1 MIARVVFWLTIALVV
16 LAPLPFG
23 SNRPWAWSLLSAAS
37 GGLLVLWA
45 LAAIVN
51 PGFYTLAWRHYRA
64 ILLLF
69 ASFLAWAVFQT
80 LPFSPAAWHHPS
92 WSAMASA
99 FGQPLAGTISVAP
112 SDSLNGVMRL
122 LCYAIV
128 FWLAMQLGRRLD
140 RARAAWWTLSL
151 AITGYAIY
159 GLIEQLGGSHMVL
172 WFAKTSYYDSATS
185 TFINRNHFAA
195 YTGLGLIITLS
206 LIADET
212 KEAAR
217 QGLHSRSG
225 WIYFLDHM
233 RPPLF
238 ALMVAFVVLTTALLL
253 SHSRAGVFCTAVGIV
268 ALLAAFAISQGL
280 RSKSLLAFGGI
291 IFVVGLAVLIISG
304 EAITARMSEL
314 FENAG
319 PRQQV
324 YHLALRA
331 IAERPLL
338 GTGLGTFESVF
349 RLLRGE
355 DFGPSEP
362 TYDVAH
368 NSYLEMAVEAGLP
381 AALVL
386 YGALAVLV
394 LVLLHGARERRR
406 ATIYPCSG
414 LGATALLGTHA
425 LVDFSLQIPA
435 IAVTFALI
443 AGVAY
448 AQSWRHEERIAGGPS
463 HDVRD

>member
-1 MIARVVFWLTIALVV
+1 MIARAIFWLMLALVV

-37 GGLLVLWA
+37 GGLLGLWA

-51 PGFYTLAWRHYRA
+51 PALHTLAWRHYRPIA
-64 ILLLF
+64 LLF
-69 ASFLAWAVFQT
+69 GAFILWAVFQAM
-80 LPFSPAAWHHPS
+80 PFSPGAWHHPS
-92 WSAMASA
+92 WAAA
-99 FGQPLAGTISVAP
+99 AEALGQPLAGAISVAP
-112 SDSLNGVMRL
+112 GDSLTGVMRL
-122 LCYAIV
+122 LSYAIV

-151 AITGYAIY
+151 AITGYALY
-159 GLIEQLGGSHMVL
+159 ALVEQFSASHMIL

-195 YTGLGLIITLS
+195 YAGLGLILTLA

-212 KEAAR
+212 KDAAR

-238 ALMVAFVVLTTALLL
+238 ALMVAFVILTTALLL

-268 ALLAAFAISQGL
+268 AMLAAFAISQGL

-291 IFVVGLAVLIISG
+291 IFVVGLIVLIISG

-314 FENAG
+314 IENAG
-319 PRQQV
+319 PRRQV
-324 YHLALRA
+324 YRLALEA
-331 IAERPLL
+331 IAARPLL
-338 GTGLGTFESVF
+338 GTGLGSFEGVF

-355 DFGPSEP
+355 AFGPSEP

-381 AALVL
+381 AALIF
-386 YGALAVLV
+386 YGALTILV

-406 ATIYPCSG
+406 ATIYPCAG
-414 LGATALLGTHA
+414 LGVVALLGVHA

-435 IAVTFALI
+435 IGVTFALV
-443 AGVAY
+443 AGIAY
-448 AQSWRHEERIAGGPS
+448 AQSWRHDERIAGGHSRETPG
-463 HDVRD
+463 